1 MTVEH
6 EDTAAE
12 ELRIEVNVRRKKTMS
27 QYRLKKNGKLTFKN
41 ASQEEVLVVTPKSGS
56 PFVDKD
62 RGTAIDRITV
72 QPGCEVTVGICP
84 TFKEE
89 EFLYTAQIGN
99 NEKEDPIVI
108 IEKR

>member
-1 MTVEH
+1 MTIEH
-6 EDTAAE
+6 EETAAE
-12 ELRIEVNVRRKKTMS
+12 ELRIVVNVRRKRTMS
-27 QYRLKKNGKLTFKN
+27 QYRLKENGRLTFKN
-41 ASQEEVLVVTPKSGS
+41 ASLEEALVVTPKSGS

-62 RGTAIDRITV
+62 SGMAIDRIVV
-72 QPGCEVTVGICP
+72 QPDCQVTVGISP
-84 TFKEE
+84 TFKED